1 MQKRA
6 NYVRAL
12 GALFALWGADYP
24 AAYEEA
30 RAGAIEGLSVPAVP
44 SAPVRRRLEN
54 EVLTLGSL
62 AATLPVESLYKPWA
76 SASGGDGGE
85 PAQFGAARNLL
96 LGDSAQHMRV
106 LYDGLE
112 LDVPP
117 AYEAMP
123 DHVAL
128 LTEVACLYAEAG
140 NGEAVRDL
148 LADHLDWLGAYED
161 ALAARLAALEARPL
175 PGTQHHDELAA
186 ALAHGC
192 ELAGALTRAIHDLS
206 QSLR

>member
-117 AYEAMP
+117 AYEAMLI
-123 DHVAL
+123 DIQNMKE
-128 LTEVACLYAEAG
+128 TGFKQY
-140 NGEAVRDL
+140 
-148 LADHLDWLGAYED
+148 
-161 ALAARLAALEARPL
+161 
-175 PGTQHHDELAA
+175 
-186 ALAHGC
+186 
-192 ELAGALTRAIHDLS
+192 S
-206 QSLR
+206 